1 MKLLRYAGLFAALAV
16 TCHGQGFRFDTRVT
30 TVATN
35 VPTGASA
42 PVLAYSKANIKVC
55 TTSACSSLATI
66 YLDQALTVPT
76 SSQFLTDTAGRFGFW
91 AATGTYWYQV
101 STTRGVIGTYPVTLG
116 GSGGGGAG
124 SVTNVGGGS
133 PLFAVS
139 NPTTTPSLNLQNAA
153 AHTVFGNRTAGSAL
167 PSFFTLTY
175 SDISGSIPLF
185 GSANSGAVPAS
196 GGGTSNFLRADGSW
210 APAGGGGGGATFPG
224 SPGVVY
230 NTSGVASRNAT
241 FTDIVQLWASGSCTG
256 FLKAD
261 GTCPIIPSAVTP
273 IQISMP
279 TSTISANS
287 CTGAATASM
296 PGVVSSTAFAA
307 AFSTSPA
314 GSGWDGGLEFQAWPS
329 TDTVNWRVC
338 NHTASSITPTA
349 TILNLAAGGG
359 GGSGG
364 GSVTS
369 FSAGALSPLFT
380 TSVATSTTTPFL
392 QFNLSN
398 AAAHRFFGNNTGSTA
413 APDYVQIQYG
423 DLGGTVPT
431 WNQSTTGNAAT
442 ATALA
447 SAPTL
452 CPLGQAPTGVLANG
466 NATGCAVAGGI
477 SGLTTG
483 YIPKAASSTSI
494 ANSHL
499 DDGVTT
505 ASTITSTEPIVVNAS
520 GNGFAAVEGTAPSG
534 VASSDLLYPDSTAHR
549 WVMNNNNAGAV
560 KAVGIASAGTSGH
573 SVVLASNGVD
583 IVDGGAPSSSGFPIT
598 LGSTSVAA
606 SSTTTTIAGLTLT
619 APTFTTPALGT
630 PASGVLTNAT
640 GLPLSTG
647 VTGNLPVAN
656 LNSGTSASSSTFWRG
671 DGTWAAPGGGN
682 VSNTGTPTSGQAA
695 EWTSA
700 TVIQGVTVTGTGN
713 YVKATSPT
721 LVTPILGTPTSGTL
735 TNATGLPIS
744 TGVSGLGTGVATALA
759 VNTGTA
765 GTFGVLIASGTS
777 ALGTSAIASA
787 TCATVVT
794 TTATGAASTDAITWN
809 PNASIKAVTGYTP
822 ATTGGLTIAGY
833 PTTNAVNWDVCN
845 WTSSSITPG
854 AVTLN
859 WRVVR

>member
-1 MKLLRYAGLFAALAV
+1 
-16 TCHGQGFRFDTRVT
+16 
-30 TVATN
+30 
-35 VPTGASA
+35 
-42 PVLAYSKANIKVC
+42 
-55 TTSACSSLATI
+55 
-66 YLDQALTVPT
+66 VPT

-91 AATGTYWYQV
+91 AAAGTYWYQV

-153 AHTVFGNRTAGSAL
+153 SHTVFGNRTAGSAL

-196 GGGTSNFLRADGSW
+196 GGGTTNFLRADGSW

-241 FTDIVQLWASGSCTG
+241 FSDIVQLWASGSCTG

-287 CTGAATASM
+287 CTGATTASM

-359 GGSGG
+359 GSGV
-364 GSVTS
+364 GSVTN

-447 SAPTL
+447 STPTL

-494 ANSHL
+494 ANSHM

-505 ASTITSTEPIVVNAS
+505 ANTTTVSQAFAVSGP

-534 VASSDLLYPDSTAHR
+534 VASSDLLYPDSAAHR

-560 KAVGIASAGTSGH
+560 KAVGIATAGTANNCPK
-573 SVVLASNGVD
+573 LAANGID
-583 IVDGGAPSSSGFPIT
+583 IVDSGSPCGGTSGFPIT
-598 LGSTSVAA
+598 IGSTSVAA

-671 DGTWAAPGGGN
+671 DGTWASPGGGGN

-695 EWTSA
+695 EWTSS

-721 LVTPILGTPTSGTL
+721 LVTPALGTPSALVL
-735 TNATGLPIS
+735 TNATGLPTAGLVNNAVTSAKLAVVNTYRTCDIPVGDTSASAAITNAQLGPQSRVCFIPAAS
-744 TGVSGLGTGVATALA
+744 TVVEMDVNADAGTPNVIIGRNHAGTIVNIVSSALATAA
-759 VNTGTA
+759 SGGIACSNTGGTTGINGATTCSSTLQNTSLSAGDYLELVSGTA
-765 GTFGVLIASGTS
+765 GGT
-777 ALGTSAIASA
+777 AKFFVVHVIY
-787 TCATVVT
+787 TV
-794 TTATGAASTDAITWN
+794 N
-809 PNASIKAVTGYTP
+809 
-822 ATTGGLTIAGY
+822 
-833 PTTNAVNWDVCN
+833 
-845 WTSSSITPG
+845 
-854 AVTLN
+854 
-859 WRVVR
+859 